1 MGQALDEIIRS
12 GQVGVLYTSRKLM
25 TGSSDA
31 ENLAIGSRVAD
42 ALVSTVQAISTRPR
56 FVIAK
61 GGITS
66 QVIAQRGLGAEKAF
80 ALGQILPG
88 VPVWWLESASQSAS
102 RSASHLRFPGIP
114 YVVFPGNVGGPESLA
129 KAVRQLAF
137 A

>member
-1 MGQALDEIIRS
+1 M
-12 GQVGVLYTSRKLM
+12 YTSRKLV

-31 ENLAIGSRVAD
+31 ENLAIGGRVAD
-42 ALVSTVQAISTRPR
+42 ALVSTVQAIATRPR

-66 QVIAQRGLGAEKAF
+66 QVIAQKGLGAEKAF

-88 VPVWWLESASQSAS
+88 VPVWRLESNMDSAP
-102 RSASHLRFPGIP
+102 RLRFPGIP

-129 KAVRQLAF
+129 EAVRRLTSREQ
-137 A
+137 